1 MCLAGSRTTGSRTM
15 FGAAGDAG
23 GRGDVLLGPMGA
35 GVGRVVQV
43 LGPAE
48 ASRGKRRRT
57 KRLRGPL
64 ESAPGTARRRRWAKR
79 WLRRT
84 LVDWRTGDGWAA
96 SPGWSAVCGDPWQ
109 LRSGGSG
116 KARRLVVSSGASLSN
131 ITGPEK
137 ARWFDGAANLVGG
150 GGPKKVWYLRRS
162 WSAAVGL
169 KRPDISGERRKPVA
183 VGSTMGPGQVR
194 SQWGD
199 GAGPRWSGR
208 VSAGSRRCCCFG
220 SRQRS
225 VPLGG
230 IFPVFIPLGTKRGTA
245 LQRVLAPDWPV
256 AWSTRGAWRT
266 ASSW

>member
-1 MCLAGSRTTGSRTM
+1 MPVVAAMSCSGRWALVSVGLSRCWVQLRRAAGRGGGRSGYGGRWSLLLVQRDGVGGRSAGYDEPWLAGERATVGLRVLDGRRSAGIRGSCGR
-15 FGAAGDAG
+15 AALERHGD
-23 GRGDVLLGPMGA
+23 
-35 GVGRVVQV
+35 
-43 LGPAE
+43 
-48 ASRGKRRRT
+48 
-57 KRLRGPL
+57 
-64 ESAPGTARRRRWAKR
+64 
-79 WLRRT
+79 
-84 LVDWRTGDGWAA
+84 
-96 SPGWSAVCGDPWQ
+96 
-109 LRSGGSG
+109 
-116 KARRLVVSSGASLSN
+116 RRLVVGSGASLSN

-150 GGPKKVWYLRRS
+150 GGPEKVRYLRRS

-225 VPLGG
+225 VSLGG